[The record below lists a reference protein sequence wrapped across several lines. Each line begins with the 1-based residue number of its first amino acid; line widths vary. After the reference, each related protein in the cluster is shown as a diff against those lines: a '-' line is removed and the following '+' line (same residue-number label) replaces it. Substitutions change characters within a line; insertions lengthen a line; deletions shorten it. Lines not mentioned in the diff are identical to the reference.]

1 MMVILTDVII
11 LGFVLAGIPVYY
23 ITHRNDPDVQ
33 APWIIG
39 TRRGRLFTLSLA
51 YDAETGY
58 IMGLVGRARGRP
70 PQGSGWQA
78 VATDGDEQV
87 EMRARI

>member
-1 MMVILTDVII
+1 MTVMLTDVII
-11 LGFVLAGIPVYY
+11 LGFVLTGIPVYY

-39 TRRGRLFTLSLA
+39 TACSQLFTVSLA
-51 YDAETGY
+51 YQTETGY
-58 IMGLVGRARGRP
+58 IMGLIGRSRGRP

-87 EMRARI
+87 EMRAHT